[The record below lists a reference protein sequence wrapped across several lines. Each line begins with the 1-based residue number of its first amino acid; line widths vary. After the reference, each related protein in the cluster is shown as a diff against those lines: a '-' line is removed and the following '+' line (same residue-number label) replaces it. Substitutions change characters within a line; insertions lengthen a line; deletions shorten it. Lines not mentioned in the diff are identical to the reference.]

1 MKGKSSLQEVEI
13 YTETIPLQGLLKWAF
28 GLSGGM
34 AKQLIQEGQVM
45 VNGQRESRRSK
56 QIVPGDVVEVAGVG
70 QIKVVR
76 QDGG

>member
-13 YTETIPLQGLLKWAF
+13 YTETIPLQGLLKLVF
-28 GLSGGM
+28 GRSGGM

-45 VNGQRESRRSK
+45 VNGQGESRRSI
-56 QIVPGDVVEVAGVG
+56 QVVPGDVVEVAGVG
-70 QIKVVR
+70 LIKVVR

>member
-1 MKGKSSLQEVEI
+1 VKGKSSLQEVEI
-13 YTETIPLQGLLKWAF
+13 YTETIPLQGRLKWAF

-56 QIVPGDVVEVAGVG
+56 QVVPGDVVEVAGVG